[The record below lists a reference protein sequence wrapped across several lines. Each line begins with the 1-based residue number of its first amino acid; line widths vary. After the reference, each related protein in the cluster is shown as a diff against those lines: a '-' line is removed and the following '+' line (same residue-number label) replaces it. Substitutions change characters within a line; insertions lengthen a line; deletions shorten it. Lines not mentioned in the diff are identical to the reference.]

1 MKPFAFIASCVPL
14 LFAGCEDSPS
24 YDNSDWEISKDYKYS
39 LVVDKTYIEL
49 GALDKQTDFSFQ
61 SNGTVTVSSDASW
74 CRPKLTGNQIV
85 VSLDINPEISSRKA
99 TLNLQL
105 TDDASVNKTVEI
117 EQGSNTVDLG
127 LPSGTLWASFNVG
140 AKRPEDFGQYFRFGE
155 TEEREGHD
163 YSGRRIDYKNIFD
176 TIFKYPEDEVI
187 ALKDE
192 YDAAKV
198 QWGDCWSM
206 PSTFDFYEI
215 VNYCSFSPET
225 RNGILGT
232 KVTGKNG
239 NSIFMPL
246 AGCYDGAIFKAE
258 NQGKLWGTYHG
269 CDNSSAFLIYG
280 DSVVVFRSL
289 WPVNIEYGLSIRPV
303 QKSAIVIFPTSAT
316 INCERPI
323 MSVGETQILT
333 AILKPDNTSY
343 KGESGNIWWSYNSE
357 VASIDR
363 TSGLVTAKA
372 KGSATISFEYV
383 LNEACYTTCEIIVQ

>member
-14 LFAGCEDSPS
+14 IFGGCEDSPS

-39 LVVDKTYIEL
+39 LVVDKTYIGL
-49 GALDKQTDFSFQ
+49 GALDQHTDFSFQ

-74 CRPKLTGNQIV
+74 CRPKLTGNQIE
-85 VSLDINPEISSRKA
+85 VSADINPQISSRKA
-99 TLNLQL
+99 TINLQI
-105 TDDASVNKTVEI
+105 TEDASVNKTVEI

-127 LPSGTLWASFNVG
+127 LPSGTLWATFNVG
-140 AKRPEDFGQYFRFGE
+140 AKMPEDYGEYFHFGE

-163 YSGRRIDYKNIFD
+163 YSYRQIDYKIIFD
-176 TIFKYPEDEVI
+176 TIYKYPWDEVL
-187 ALKDE
+187 ALIDE

-198 QWGDCWSM
+198 HWGDCWSI
-206 PSTFDFYEI
+206 PSTFEFYEL

-225 RNGILGT
+225 KNGVKGT
-232 KVTGKNG
+232 KVTGING

-246 AGCYDGAIFKAE
+246 AGYYNEATFKVDHL
-258 NQGKLWGTYHG
+258 GKICGFYHG
-269 CDNSSAFLIYG
+269 CDNRSVFSIYEDSAKLIRAILPTN
-280 DSVVVFRSL
+280 S
-289 WPVNIEYGLSIRPV
+289 PVGCSIRPV
-303 QKSAIVIFPTSAT
+303 QKPATEVFPTSAT
-316 INCERPI
+316 INCDKPI
-323 MSVGETQILT
+323 MQVGETQFLT
-333 AILKPDNTSY
+333 AILKPDNASY

-363 TSGLVTAKA
+363 NSGLVTAKA